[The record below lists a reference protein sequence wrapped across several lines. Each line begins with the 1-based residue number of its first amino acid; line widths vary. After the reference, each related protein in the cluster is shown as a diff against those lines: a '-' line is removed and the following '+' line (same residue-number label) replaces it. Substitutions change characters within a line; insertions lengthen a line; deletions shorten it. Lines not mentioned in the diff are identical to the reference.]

1 MDYRTNGPRPRPPE
15 GQFMGDL
22 CRAAVVVVIGIPL
35 TTLSALSP
43 TFPPFLCVVLLT
55 SATLFTS
62 LGVEFEEG
70 ARHLKILNLLRGR
83 LINGQHSLSDR

>member
-1 MDYRTNGPRPRPPE
+1 MDYRVNGPRPRPPE

-35 TTLSALSP
+35 TTLSSL
-43 TFPPFLCVVLLT
+43 PPFLCVVLLT